1 MAMYEL
7 TLIRN
12 VPPKEEN
19 PGWVDMMHLAID
31 CDSIEEWTAE
41 YAKTMNKDYPHILF
55 TFITHYEE
63 FNSPETYRHPEAIG
77 MDHIS

>member
-19 PGWVDMMHLAID
+19 PGWVDMMHLAIE
-31 CDSIEEWTAE
+31 CDEIEEWTRAYVE
-41 YAKTMNKDYPHILF
+41 TMTKSFPHVCF

-63 FNSPETYRHPEAIG
+63 FNSPATYRFPEAIG
-77 MDHIS
+77 MDHI